1 MKTKFYNYLL
11 NYRGEPVSGAIIHV
25 YAYPLAGGSATYANI
40 YITQAG
46 SPTTSY
52 ATPIITDANGYF
64 EFFVADL
71 EEGGSTYGYEYQR
84 LFKITWSG
92 SGITAGNLDN
102 LQLFDVTRRSV
113 DTNSTSEYYSKVV
126 NNALAK
132 GWQDHKTDVS
142 VDEHTQ
148 YLKTNG
154 SRLLTGNWD
163 IGPTYSILAA
173 FIRGRSATDL
183 NISNYNSVNGLTIL
197 NSTGAVQIPLV
208 DINGGAID
216 GTIIGGAVPAAG
228 TFTTLIATTGTIA
241 TLASTLATLTTANIT
256 TGTIATLASTLATLT
271 TANITTANITTANIT
286 NLGTVTNGTITN
298 LNSINVNLDGGYID
312 NIIIGQ
318 TVGAAGYFSILR
330 SSTSIFT
337 VNLEATN
344 ISTGTFYADTS
355 VKTGTLTVSG
365 NTILGDV
372 IGDSVTIN
380 AGTVSIPNSLNFDTN
395 TLFIDSTN
403 NRVVVGNSAGTRKF
417 EIVDAAGPQLR
428 LLYSTG
434 IYSDLETTSLGDFQ
448 VSSLSTSGIFDLSL
462 RPKFATT
469 YSLGTGDYK
478 WTTTYTNTLEAS
490 AAKLRGDGWLV
501 LGQNTTPTAPLDV
514 IDDSIRI
521 RTSKTPA
528 TSAAAGYA
536 GQICWDGSYVYLCF
550 DTNKWRR
557 VSTTNF

>member
-1 MKTKFYNYLL
+1 MKTKFYQYLL
-11 NYRGEPVSGAIIHV
+11 NYRGEPVSGATIHV
-25 YAYPLAGGSATYANI
+25 YAYPLAGGSAAYANI
-40 YITQAG
+40 YLTQTG

-52 ATPIITDANGYF
+52 ATSITTAANGYF

-92 SGITAGNLDN
+92 SGVTAGGLDN

-113 DTNSTSEYYSKVV
+113 DTNSTSEYYSKTV

-132 GWQDHKTDVS
+132 GWQDHKTDVAL
-142 VDEHTQ
+142 DQHTQ

-173 FIRGRSATDL
+173 TIRGRIATNL
-183 NISNYNSVNGLTIL
+183 IISNYNSVNGLTIL

-216 GTIIGGAVPAAG
+216 GTIIGGSSPVAG
-228 TFTTLIATTGTIA
+228 TFSTLISTTGTIA
-241 TLASTLATLTTANIT
+241 TLESTLATLTTAKIA
-256 TGTIATLASTLATLT
+256 TGTVAILGSTTATLA

-286 NLGTVTNGTITN
+286 NLGTVTTGTITN
-298 LNSINVNLDGGYID
+298 LNSTNVNLDGGYID
-312 NIIIGQ
+312 GTIIGQ
-318 TVGAAGYFSILR
+318 TVGAAGYFSTLR
-330 SSTSIFT
+330 SSTWMAA
-337 VNLEATN
+337 VNLEAAN
-344 ISTGTFYADTS
+344 ISTDTFYAGTS

-365 NTILGDV
+365 NSIFGDA
-372 IGDSVTIN
+372 IGDTVTIN

-417 EIVDAAGPQLR
+417 EVVDIAGPQLR

-434 IYSDLETTSLGDFQ
+434 VYSDLETTSLGDFQ
-448 VSSLSTSGIFDLSL
+448 ISSLSTSGIFDLSL
-462 RPKFATT
+462 RPKFTAT
-469 YSLGTGDYK
+469 YSLGTGSYR
-478 WTTTYTNTLEAS
+478 WTTTYTNTLETS

-514 IDDSIRI
+514 MDDSIRI

-528 TSAAAGYA
+528 TSSAAGYQ
-536 GQICWDGSYVYLCF
+536 GQVCWDGSYVYIAV
-550 DTNKWRR
+550 DTNKWKR
-557 VSTTNF
+557 SEITSF